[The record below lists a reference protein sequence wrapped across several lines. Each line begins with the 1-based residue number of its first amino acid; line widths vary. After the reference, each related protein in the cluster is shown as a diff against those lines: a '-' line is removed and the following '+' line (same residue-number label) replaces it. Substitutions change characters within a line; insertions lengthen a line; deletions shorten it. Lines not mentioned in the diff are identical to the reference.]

1 MSYEL
6 IILPRAEKELR
17 KLPQQVLLKIDE
29 AILALSDNP
38 RPHLCKKLTGFADIY
53 RIKVSD
59 YRVLYRI
66 EDKQL
71 IIEVIRVANRKD
83 AYKRL

>member
-6 IILPRAEKELR
+6 IILPKAEKELR
-17 KLPQQVLLKIDE
+17 KLPRQVFLKIDA
-29 AILALSDNP
+29 AILALSDDP

-83 AYKRL
+83 VYKKL